1 MNRIYELQ
9 ERIKGEWE
17 KIAVEKC
24 LKLVESM
31 PKRVGL
37 VLKTK
42 EGYTKY

>member
-1 MNRIYELQ
+1 VKRIHELQ
-9 ERIKGEWE
+9 ERIEGEWK

-31 PKRVGL
+31 PKRVGS
-37 VLKTK
+37 VLKAK